1 MDCQDKRTFC
11 QFPATVPGTCRPD
24 KRYAPSGN
32 SAMPDGGSRLIRPTK
47 AYAPA
52 LRRPDKRSAIGQP
65 RSAGWRLSPYPAYKT
80 SASAPVGP
88 ISAAPSGNTAMP
100 DGGFRL
106 IRPTKAYASVLR
118 RPDKRYAPSGNVS
131 ATPVFFIFDMTAMGV
146 VSPLKSANRSV
157 NGKVWT
163 PGMADKGEPRQG
175 QNCREQ
181 F

>member
-1 MDCQDKRTFC
+1 MIFAWSIITNEITDQADNCQWIVKI
-11 QFPATVPGTCRPD
+11 
-24 KRYAPSGN
+24 
-32 SAMPDGGSRLIRPTK
+32 SAHFVSFRQPYL
-47 AYAPA
+47 A
-52 LRRPDKRSAIGQP
+52 L
-65 RSAGWRLSPYPAYKT
+65 
-80 SASAPVGP
+80 VGL
-88 ISAAPSGNTAMP
+88 ISAAPSGNSALP

-157 NGKVWT
+157 NDKVWT